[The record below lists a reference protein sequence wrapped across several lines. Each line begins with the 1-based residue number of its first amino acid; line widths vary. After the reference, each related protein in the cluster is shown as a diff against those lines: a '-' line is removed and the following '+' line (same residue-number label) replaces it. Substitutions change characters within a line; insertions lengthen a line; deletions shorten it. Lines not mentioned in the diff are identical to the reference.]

1 MSLKPSLGTTLK
13 IFFSYAREDKDL
25 WNTLD
30 KQLSGLKREGVI
42 TGWHEGEI
50 SPGVEWQALIEKHL
64 RVSDVI
70 LLLISP
76 DFVASDYCYTIVM
89 TRAINRH
96 ENGEARVIPILLRPT
111 DFKGLPFARLQYL
124 PVNGQA
130 VTSWENKDAAF
141 LSIVEG
147 IRKAIEELVAKL
159 VSEPSPNRDW
169 CVAEHTNDDM
179 ESSLPSQSVFHRS

>member
-1 MSLKPSLGTTLK
+1 MSLKSGLGTTLK
-13 IFFSYAREDKDL
+13 IFFSYAPEDKYL

-30 KQLSGLKREGVI
+30 KHLSGLKREGII

-50 SPGVEWQALIEKHL
+50 SPGIEWQALIEKHL
-64 RVSDVI
+64 RISDVI

-76 DFVASDYCYTIVM
+76 DFLASDYCYTVVM

-96 ENGEARVIPILLRPT
+96 ENGDARVIPILLRPT
-111 DFKGLPFARLQYL
+111 DFKGLPFASLHSL

-130 VTSWENKDAAF
+130 VTSWEDKDAAF
-141 LSIVEG
+141 LNIAEG

-159 VSEPSPNRDW
+159 VSEPRPLALARRR
-169 CVAEHTNDDM
+169 A
-179 ESSLPSQSVFHRS
+179 RRR